1 MELNWSFSGMK
12 VIKVNSKGGFVTMK
26 KFLTMFVV
34 ILLMLS
40 VADVHAKSKK
50 TVKKSK
56 ATVTK
61 TVEKNSQPKKAAPAK
76 VEKSKEAAPETKEEN
91 LNAWQW
97 FMKKMS
103 QGGLF
108 MWFIFLAGIFA
119 MIVSIER
126 VFALY
131 FRFAINGKA
140 FWDIIKKHVMT
151 NNVRQ
156 AITTCEAKSSAAL
169 PQILKAALEK
179 SEGTE
184 REIQDAV
191 DEAALEVVPTLQ
203 KNLPYIS
210 MIANIA
216 TLLGLLGTI
225 LGLIQAFKSLAVATN
240 ASQKSVMLA
249 SGISIA
255 MYTTAFGLIVAIPT
269 LIIFTI
275 LQSKANTI
283 LEDIDL
289 YSVKLINLLVAK
301 KGGKV

>member
-1 MELNWSFSGMK
+1 
-12 VIKVNSKGGFVTMK
+12 MK
-26 KFLTMFVV
+26 KFLTLFV
-34 ILLMLS
+34 ILLIMLS
-40 VADVHAKSKK
+40 VADVHAKTKRH
-50 TVKKSK
+50 VKKSK
-56 ATVTK
+56 ATVSK
-61 TVEKNSQPKKAAPAK
+61 KIVKKSEPKKVAPAPTVKKTEAAPATK
-76 VEKSKEAAPETKEEN
+76 KEEN

-97 FMKKMS
+97 FMKKMN

-108 MWFIFLAGIFA
+108 MWFILLAGVYAFY
-119 MIVSIER
+119 VSIER
-126 VFALY
+126 TYALY
-131 FRFAINGKA
+131 FKYAINGKA
-140 FWDIIKKHVMT
+140 FWDIIRKHVMT

-179 SEGTE
+179 SEGSE
-184 REIQDAV
+184 REIQDSV
-191 DEAALEVVPTLQ
+191 DEAALEVVPALQ

-255 MYTTAFGLIVAIPT
+255 MYTTAFGLIIAIPT
-269 LIIFTI
+269 LIVFTI
-275 LQSKANTI
+275 LQSKANNI

>member
-1 MELNWSFSGMK
+1 
-12 VIKVNSKGGFVTMK
+12 MK
-26 KFLTMFVV
+26 KFLSVLV
-34 ILLMLS
+34 IMLLILS
-40 VADVHAKSKK
+40 VADVHAKKRTSK
-50 TVKKSK
+50 KKSK
-56 ATVTK
+56 AAVTK
-61 TVEKNSQPKKAAPAK
+61 K
-76 VEKSKEAAPETKEEN
+76 VEKKATPKTDKQVKQAKKSEETKPAPKKEEN
-91 LNAWQW
+91 LNAFQW

-108 MWFIFLAGIFA
+108 MWFILLAGVFA

-126 VFALY
+126 VYALY
-131 FRFAINGKA
+131 FKFAINGEA
-140 FWDIIKKHVMT
+140 FWDIIRKHVMT

-156 AITTCEAKSSAAL
+156 AITTCEAKSQAAL

-179 SEGTE
+179 NEGSE

-191 DEAALEVVPTLQ
+191 DEAALEVVPRLQ
-203 KNLPYIS
+203 KNLPYVS

-240 ASQKSVMLA
+240 QSQKSVMLA

-275 LQSKANTI
+275 LQSKANSI